1 MTSKK
6 NMYTNRTPRRIHR
19 NIGGRKKGTIA
30 PMIKK
35 YYNFG
40 AADDEFGFLSEAE
53 YDRRHKKA
61 LKDAEPSGK
70 NDNRTIYR
78 KRT

>member
-1 MTSKK
+1 
-6 NMYTNRTPRRIHR
+6 
-19 NIGGRKKGTIA
+19 
-30 PMIKK
+30 MIKN
-35 YYNFG
+35 YNNFG

-53 YDRRHKKA
+53 YDRQHKKA